1 MKKCMLTVSAAG
13 AALLA
18 SATPT
23 VTDITFD
30 QDSSRLVTIGYTI
43 DEPAVVTV
51 DVQTNRGDG
60 VFVSIGAENTREMT
74 GAVNRL
80 VTNTETANTVNWR
93 PDLYWNQGNKIRGNN
108 VKAVV
113 TAWATNAPPDW
124 MAIDLATKDVRY
136 YVSTNAMPFAI
147 TDDRCKTDT
156 LVMRR
161 IHATDIEWRMGSPT
175 TETGRGDGEQARTVW
190 LTSDY
195 YIGVYTF
202 TIGQYKTL
210 YPKGTLFSGDVKKP
224 CNGGNANYSKLRG
237 AVNWPNETPMHKV
250 ASGSLIDSIRN
261 SLAFEFDLPTEAQWE
276 FACRAGT
283 RGGYNDGS
291 ECETT
296 EGGTAKSANLS
307 RLGWYPGDDGTLHEV
322 GLRLPNAWNLYDM
335 HGNVLEC
342 CLDLIDKSV
351 DMSTHGGAD
360 PVGLASVATEKR
372 VQKGGGYTNYPP
384 KNCRSAFREGT
395 EPGISYANYGFRLV
409 CPPLAVR

>member
-1 MKKCMLTVSAAG
+1 MKKCLFSVSAVLS
-13 AALLA
+13 AALA

-23 VTDITFD
+23 VTNISFD
-30 QDSSRLVTIGYTI
+30 QDSSRRVTIGYTI

-51 DVQTNRGDG
+51 DIQTNRGDG
-60 VFVSIGAENTREMT
+60 VYASIGVENTREMT
-74 GAVNRL
+74 GAVNKL
-80 VTNTETANTVNWR
+80 VTNTATANEINWQ
-93 PDLYWNQGNKIRGNN
+93 PDLYWNQGRKITGNN

-136 YVSTNAMPFAI
+136 YVSTNAMPFRI

-161 IHATDIEWRMGSPT
+161 IHATDVEWRMGSPE
-175 TETGRGDGEQARTVW
+175 TEVGRGNGEQSRTVW

-195 YIGVYTF
+195 YIGIYTF

-210 YPKGTLFSGDVKKP
+210 YPSGTLYSGDAKKP
-224 CNGGNANYSKLRG
+224 CSGGKANYTALRG
-237 AVNWPNETPMHKV
+237 TADWPNETPMHKV
-250 ASGSLIDSIRN
+250 AADSLIDKLRG
-261 SLAFEFDLPTEAQWE
+261 SLAFEVDLPTEAQWE
-276 FACRAGT
+276 YACRAGT

-296 EGGTAKSANLS
+296 DGGTATSANLS
-307 RLGWYPGDDGTLHEV
+307 RLGWYQGDDNTLHEV
-322 GLRLPNAWNLYDM
+322 GLKLPNAWNLYDM

-342 CLDLIDKSV
+342 CLDLVDKTI
-351 DMSTHGGAD
+351 DMSTYGGAD
-360 PVGLASVATEKR
+360 PVGPTSVTTVKR
-372 VQKGGGYTNYPP
+372 VLKGGGYTGYAP
-384 KNCRSAFREGT
+384 KNCRSAFREAVDPGT
-395 EPGISYANYGFRLV
+395 SHPNYGFRLV